1 MSEVAEKNTKRSH
14 VLGKAILMLVE
25 KYDEAKKLDWIHNK
39 VAWAL
44 YQTWRYFDEREL

>member
-1 MSEVAEKNTKRSH
+1 MKEEKRSP
-14 VLGKAILMLVE
+14 VLGIAILALVE

-44 YQTWRYFDEREL
+44 YQTWKKFDEMKL

>member
-1 MSEVAEKNTKRSH
+1 MSEVVERNAKRSH